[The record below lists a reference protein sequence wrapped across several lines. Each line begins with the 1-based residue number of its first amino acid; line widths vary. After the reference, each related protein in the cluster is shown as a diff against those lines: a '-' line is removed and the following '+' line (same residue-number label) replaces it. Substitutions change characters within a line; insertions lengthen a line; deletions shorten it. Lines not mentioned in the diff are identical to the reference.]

1 MHVLITALR
10 PSPQVLTTAL
20 RPSPQV
26 VRGALSVALCVEGA
40 LGPQMFGADGGRRAK
55 LGQSGPQMLDAKL
68 GQSGP
73 QMLDAK
79 LGESGPQMLDA
90 KLGESGP
97 QMLDAKLGQSGPQ
110 MLDADG
116 TGGVGAGAVAGAAN
130 ANAETNPI
138 GSADFGAEEEGEP
151 AVLELVATL
160 PDQHATLRE
169 ELLRTFRAHLGRRRA
184 AGPPTSRIRIPHLAG
199 EPPTATGLPGLE
211 LRAAD
216 TRALPAARQPAGATE
231 RVGPP

>member
-40 LGPQMFGADGGRRAK
+40 LGPQMFGADGGRR
-55 LGQSGPQMLDAKL
+55 AKL

>member
-79 LGESGPQMLDA
+79 LG
-90 KLGESGP
+90 
-97 QMLDAKLGQSGPQ
+97 QSGPQ

-130 ANAETNPI
+130 AAAETNPI

>member
-1 MHVLITALR
+1 MH
-10 PSPQVLTTAL
+10 VLTTAL

-79 LGESGPQMLDA
+79 LGESGPQI
-90 KLGESGP
+90 
-97 QMLDAKLGQSGPQ
+97 
-110 MLDADG
+110 LDADG
-116 TGGVGAGAVAGAAN
+116 TGSVGAGAVAGAAN
-130 ANAETNPI
+130 AAAETNPM

>member
-55 LGQSGPQMLDAKL
+55 LGQST
-68 GQSGP
+68 GP

>member
-1 MHVLITALR
+1 MHVLTTALR

-73 QMLDAK
+73 QMLDA
-79 LGESGPQMLDA
+79 
-90 KLGESGP
+90 
-97 QMLDAKLGQSGPQ
+97 
-110 MLDADG
+110 DG

-130 ANAETNPI
+130 AAAETNPI
-138 GSADFGAEEEGEP
+138 GSADFGAKEEGEP

>member
-1 MHVLITALR
+1 MH
-10 PSPQVLTTAL
+10 VLTTAL

-40 LGPQMFGADGGRRAK
+40 LGPQMFGADGGRR
-55 LGQSGPQMLDAKL
+55 
-68 GQSGP
+68 
-73 QMLDAK
+73 
-79 LGESGPQMLDA
+79 
-90 KLGESGP
+90 
-97 QMLDAKLGQSGPQ
+97 AKLGQSGPQ

>member
-1 MHVLITALR
+1 MHVLTTALR

-55 LGQSGPQMLDAKL
+55 LGQ
-68 GQSGP
+68 
-73 QMLDAK
+73 
-79 LGESGPQMLDA
+79 
-90 KLGESGP
+90 SGP

>member
-1 MHVLITALR
+1 M
-10 PSPQVLTTAL
+10 
-20 RPSPQV
+20 
-26 VRGALSVALCVEGA
+26 ALCVEGA

-73 QMLDAK
+73 QMIDAK

-90 KLGESGP
+90 
-97 QMLDAKLGQSGPQ
+97 
-110 MLDADG
+110 DG
-116 TGGVGAGAVAGAAN
+116 MGGVGAGAVAGAAN
-130 ANAETNPI
+130 AAAETNRI
-138 GSADFGAEEEGEP
+138 GSADFGAEEEEP

>member
-1 MHVLITALR
+1 
-10 PSPQVLTTAL
+10 
-20 RPSPQV
+20 
-26 VRGALSVALCVEGA
+26 
-40 LGPQMFGADGGRRAK
+40 
-55 LGQSGPQMLDAKL
+55 
-68 GQSGP
+68 
-73 QMLDAK
+73 MLDAK

-184 AGPPTSRIRIPHLAG
+184 AGPPTSRIRILHLAG

-211 LRAAD
+211 
-216 TRALPAARQPAGATE
+216 PARGGYAGVAGGATA
-231 RVGPP
+231 RRSD

>member
-10 PSPQVLTTAL
+10 PSPYVLTTAL

-40 LGPQMFGADGGRRAK
+40 LGPQMFGADGGRR
-55 LGQSGPQMLDAKL
+55 AKL

-130 ANAETNPI
+130 AAAETNPI
-138 GSADFGAEEEGEP
+138 GSADFGAKEEGEP

>member
-55 LGQSGPQMLDAKL
+55 LGQ
-68 GQSGP
+68 
-73 QMLDAK
+73 
-79 LGESGPQMLDA
+79 SGPQMLDA

>member
-1 MHVLITALR
+1 MH
-10 PSPQVLTTAL
+10 VLTTAL

-26 VRGALSVALCVEGA
+26 LRGALSVALCVEGA

-55 LGQSGPQMLDAKL
+55 LGQ
-68 GQSGP
+68 
-73 QMLDAK
+73 
-79 LGESGPQMLDA
+79 SGPQMLDA

-130 ANAETNPI
+130 AAAETNRI

>member
-10 PSPQVLTTAL
+10 PSPQVL
-20 RPSPQV
+20 
-26 VRGALSVALCVEGA
+26 RGALSVALCVEGA

-55 LGQSGPQMLDAKL
+55 IGQSGPQMLDAKL
-68 GQSGP
+68 GGSGP

-90 KLGESGP
+90 
-97 QMLDAKLGQSGPQ
+97 
-110 MLDADG
+110 DG
-116 TGGVGAGAVAGAAN
+116 TGSVGAGAVAGAAN
-130 ANAETNPI
+130 AAAETNPI
-138 GSADFGAEEEGEP
+138 GSADFGAKEEGEP

>member
-1 MHVLITALR
+1 MHVLI
-10 PSPQVLTTAL
+10 TAL

-40 LGPQMFGADGGRRAK
+40 LGHQMFGADGGRRAK
-55 LGQSGPQMLDAKL
+55 LGQ
-68 GQSGP
+68 
-73 QMLDAK
+73 
-79 LGESGPQMLDA
+79 SGPQMLDA

-130 ANAETNPI
+130 ANAETNPM

>member
-68 GQSGP
+68 G
-73 QMLDAK
+73 
-79 LGESGPQMLDA
+79 E
-90 KLGESGP
+90 
-97 QMLDAKLGQSGPQ
+97 SGPQ

-116 TGGVGAGAVAGAAN
+116 TGGVRAGAVAGAAN
-130 ANAETNPI
+130 AAAETNPI

>member
-10 PSPQVLTTAL
+10 PSPHVLTTAL

-55 LGQSGPQMLDAKL
+55 LGQSGPQMLDA
-68 GQSGP
+68 
-73 QMLDAK
+73 
-79 LGESGPQMLDA
+79 
-90 KLGESGP
+90 
-97 QMLDAKLGQSGPQ
+97 
-110 MLDADG
+110 DG
-116 TGGVGAGAVAGAAN
+116 MGGVGAGAVAGAAN
-130 ANAETNPI
+130 AAAETNPT

-211 LRAAD
+211 LHAAD

>member
-1 MHVLITALR
+1 MH
-10 PSPQVLTTAL
+10 VLTTAL

-26 VRGALSVALCVEGA
+26 LRGALSVALCVEGA

-73 QMLDAK
+73 QMLDAT
-79 LGESGPQMLDA
+79 
-90 KLGESGP
+90 
-97 QMLDAKLGQSGPQ
+97 LGQSGPQ

-130 ANAETNPI
+130 AAAETNPI
-138 GSADFGAEEEGEP
+138 GSADFGAEEEDEP

>member
-1 MHVLITALR
+1 MH
-10 PSPQVLTTAL
+10 VLTTAL

-73 QMLDAK
+73 QMLDA
-79 LGESGPQMLDA
+79 
-90 KLGESGP
+90 
-97 QMLDAKLGQSGPQ
+97 
-110 MLDADG
+110 DG

-130 ANAETNPI
+130 AAAETNPI

>member
-1 MHVLITALR
+1 M
-10 PSPQVLTTAL
+10 
-20 RPSPQV
+20 
-26 VRGALSVALCVEGA
+26 ALCVEGA

-68 GQSGP
+68 G
-73 QMLDAK
+73 
-79 LGESGPQMLDA
+79 E
-90 KLGESGP
+90 
-97 QMLDAKLGQSGPQ
+97 SGPQ

-116 TGGVGAGAVAGAAN
+116 TSSVGAGAVAGAAN
-130 ANAETNPI
+130 AAAETNPM

>member
-68 GQSGP
+68 G
-73 QMLDAK
+73 
-79 LGESGPQMLDA
+79 ESGPQMLDA

-130 ANAETNPI
+130 AAAETNPI